1 MILRS
6 GKYKGYTLQ
15 EVQRIAPWYIQWV
28 HENRPEMLKEPTS
41 KKKVV
46 KVIEGDDSTYNYNK
60 NIRPATLDEAF

>member
-46 KVIEGDDSTYNYNK
+46 NVIEGDDFTYNYNK

>member
-28 HENRPEMLKEPTS
+28 HENRPEMLKEHPS

-46 KVIEGDDSTYNYNK
+46 NVIEGDDFTYNYNK

>member
-1 MILRS
+1 
-6 GKYKGYTLQ
+6 
-15 EVQRIAPWYIQWV
+15 
-28 HENRPEMLKEPTS
+28 MLKEPTS